1 MEEINEQKFIN
12 ELSKNINNNIKV
24 NINGSIVTTLQLIFG
39 DGGKNHY

>member
-39 DGGKNHY
+39 DWGKNHY